1 MTAAVRDSS
10 THDSAKS
17 PAAPLV
23 PLRARARSGPIA
35 PHLHRLPIVCIRGN
49 PVFWMGII
57 KRQMGPLLRLWR
69 ASDAVGACRSFLL
82 VISALSVLVSG
93 EKKKEN
99 LPGSLHPSPSNRY
112 FFCFFSLFL
121 DSSFCPSDTLT
132 GREKGKENS
141 CCCATHTAPVGPT
154 LNKSPPCNTALALME
169 RRENK
174 RSGGIEK

>member
-35 PHLHRLPIVCIRGN
+35 PHLHRLPIVYIRGN

-93 EKKKEN
+93 EKKRKTCPALFIHL
-99 LPGSLHPSPSNRY
+99 LPIDISFVSFP
-112 FFCFFSLFL
+112 FFSTVHSAQVIRWLGERKEKKIAAAVRHTRP
-121 DSSFCPSDTLT
+121 PSAQLST
-132 GREKGKENS
+132 K
-141 CCCATHTAPVGPT
+141 APRVTQPW
-154 LNKSPPCNTALALME
+154 L
-169 RRENK
+169 
-174 RSGGIEK
+174 